1 MATASSATPPLARST
16 TWFHGT
22 SAAVS
27 TATTPGTARAAETSM
42 AVILAHGT
50 CARTTLPCSM
60 PGSCQSAAESSVPET
75 LSTKSWCVG
84 LCPTTRRVSRRAG
97 ALVSAIGPPG
107 GLVGVLLDRV
117 DDLAVA
123 GAAAQVA
130 DQLATDPFAAR
141 PPLVLEQ
148 RIGRQQHPWRAEAA
162 LRRAVA
168 QEARLQR
175 VRLGAVGQ
183 AADGH
188 QRAPFRLRRQQQ
200 ARADGLAVQ
209 QHRAGPAHAL
219 AAPVADLVMA
229 ERVPEHVEQRLVREH
244 PGVPSRAVD
253 REGDPLPADVA
264 HGPGSW
270 FARARCTASASA
282 RRRPAPPPAPAAP
295 APEPHRAV
303 RPAAPPGPARDD
315 PPRRRWR
322 PRRRPPLRRCPARPG
337 RPRRPPSSR
346 SCGASVPGT
355 TSRCARAG
363 SASAPR

>member
-60 PGSCQSAAESSVPET
+60 PET

-148 RIGRQQHPWRAEAA
+148 RIH
-162 LRRAVA
+162 
-168 QEARLQR
+168 
-175 VRLGAVGQ
+175 
-183 AADGH
+183 
-188 QRAPFRLRRQQQ
+188 RQQQ

-244 PGVPSRAVD
+244 P
-253 REGDPLPADVA
+253 
-264 HGPGSW
+264 
-270 FARARCTASASA
+270 
-282 RRRPAPPPAPAAP
+282 
-295 APEPHRAV
+295 
-303 RPAAPPGPARDD
+303 
-315 PPRRRWR
+315 
-322 PRRRPPLRRCPARPG
+322 
-337 RPRRPPSSR
+337 
-346 SCGASVPGT
+346 
-355 TSRCARAG
+355 
-363 SASAPR
+363 

>member
-60 PGSCQSAAESSVPET
+60 PET

-188 QRAPFRLRRQQQ
+188 QRAPFRLHRQQQ
-200 ARADGLAVQ
+200 ARADGLAVH
-209 QHRAGPAHAL
+209 QH
-219 AAPVADLVMA
+219 
-229 ERVPEHVEQRLVREH
+229 
-244 PGVPSRAVD
+244 

-270 FARARCTASASA
+270 FARARCTASA
-282 RRRPAPPPAPAAP
+282 RERRP
-295 APEPHRAV
+295 
-303 RPAAPPGPARDD
+303 RPAAM
-315 PPRRRWR
+315 RRRY
-322 PRRRPPLRRCPARPG
+322 PPEAC
-337 RPRRPPSSR
+337 PSS
-346 SCGASVPGT
+346 S
-355 TSRCARAG
+355 
-363 SASAPR
+363 